1 VIKMAK
7 PIRATP
13 TLSGD
18 DAVRFMRQMAK
29 EEKRPSKE
37 RSRTILNAQR
47 VFPYFRKIL
56 ASA

>member
-1 VIKMAK
+1 MAK

-47 VFPYFRKIL
+47 LFPYFRKIL
-56 ASA
+56 ASS